1 MQIIYLSKKEL
12 SNTAFGTVQV
22 KTWRAEV
29 AGQVHRAFSGRPN
42 WICLTSAAHRM
53 IYTLQAGT
61 VFSGSFILRDV
72 YTILGVILT
81 AFRRTSNREINET
94 KEDRL

>member
-22 KTWRAEV
+22 ETWRAEV

-42 WICLTSAAHRM
+42 WICLFHQDTELFIPFRCQSNCFFRV
-53 IYTLQAGT
+53 IYT
-61 VFSGSFILRDV
+61 IPR
-72 YTILGVILT
+72 VILT
-81 AFRRTSNREINET
+81 AFRQTANREINQT

>member
-22 KTWRAEV
+22 ETWRAEV

-42 WICLTSAAHRM
+42 WICLFHQDTGLFIPFMPELFFQGHLYYSKSH
-53 IYTLQAGT
+53 
-61 VFSGSFILRDV
+61 FDSF
-72 YTILGVILT
+72 
-81 AFRRTSNREINET
+81 
-94 KEDRL
+94 

>member
-22 KTWRAEV
+22 ETWRAEV

-42 WICLTSAAHRM
+42 WICLFHQDTR
-53 IYTLQAGT
+53 L
-61 VFSGSFILRDV
+61 FIPFMPKLFFRV
-72 YTILGVILT
+72 IYTILRVILT
-81 AFRRTSNREINET
+81 AFRQTANREIN
-94 KEDRL
+94 

>member
-22 KTWRAEV
+22 ETWRAEV

-42 WICLTSAAHRM
+42 WICLFHQDTGLFTPFMSELFFRV
-53 IYTLQAGT
+53 I
-61 VFSGSFILRDV
+61 
-72 YTILGVILT
+72 YTILRVILA
-81 AFRRTSNREINET
+81 AFEQTSNREIN
-94 KEDRL
+94 

>member
-22 KTWRAEV
+22 ETWRAEV

-42 WICLTSAAHRM
+42 WICLTSAGHRM
-53 IYTLQAGT
+53 IYTLQAGS
-61 VFSGSFILRDV
+61 VFSGSFIPRV
-72 YTILGVILT
+72 IYTILRVILA
-81 AFRRTSNREINET
+81 AFRQPSNREIN
-94 KEDRL
+94 

>member
-22 KTWRAEV
+22 ETWRAEV

-42 WICLTSAAHRM
+42 WICLSDQDT
-53 IYTLQAGT
+53 G
-61 VFSGSFILRDV
+61 
-72 YTILGVILT
+72 
-81 AFRRTSNREINET
+81 
-94 KEDRL
+94 

>member
-22 KTWRAEV
+22 ETWRAEV

-42 WICLTSAAHRM
+42 WICLFHQDTG
-53 IYTLQAGT
+53 L
-61 VFSGSFILRDV
+61 FIPFMPKLFFRV
-72 YTILGVILT
+72 IYTILRVILT
-81 AFRRTSNREINET
+81 AFRQTANREINQT

>member
-22 KTWRAEV
+22 ETWRAEV
-29 AGQVHRAFSGRPN
+29 AGQVHREFSGRPN
-42 WICLTSAAHRM
+42 WICLTSAGHRM

-61 VFSGSFILRDV
+61 VFSGSFILRV
-72 YTILGVILT
+72 IYTILRVILA
-81 AFRRTSNREINET
+81 AFEQTSNRERN
-94 KEDRL
+94 